1 MNRLPQSYTDSFN
14 SGRTHTTRVSGLAVY
29 KSSSSRIFFQ
39 MRGKGWGKK
48 EIDTEQYLHKKTKK
62 KKQKRT
68 NNGFCNTKKH
78 P

>member
-1 MNRLPQSYTDSFN
+1 
-14 SGRTHTTRVSGLAVY
+14 
-29 KSSSSRIFFQ
+29 

-48 EIDTEQYLHKKTKK
+48 EIDTEQYLNKKKKQK